1 MNDAD
6 VYEVELNKDACLRVY
21 KAMLKAHDVRTS
33 KKELLKSLVEQA
45 KEAYEAE

>member
-6 VYEVELNKDACLRVY
+6 VYEVDLNKDACLRVY
-21 KAMLKAHDVRTS
+21 NAMVKAHDVRTS

-45 KEAYEAE
+45 KKAYEAG